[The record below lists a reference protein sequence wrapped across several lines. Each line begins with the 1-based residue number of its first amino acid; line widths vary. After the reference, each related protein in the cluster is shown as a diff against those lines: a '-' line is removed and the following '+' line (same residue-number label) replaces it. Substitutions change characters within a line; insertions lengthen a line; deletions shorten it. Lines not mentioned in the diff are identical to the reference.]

1 MRTRRRFQPTV
12 DGLPYRIAL
21 STAVAIIPAD
31 TAAPPASNGPT
42 MTPYDADPPQTGTI
56 SPIIV
61 APPPTTGG
69 GTLTC

>member
-21 STAVAIIPAD
+21 STVAGVIPASV
-31 TAAPPASNGPT
+31 AAPPASDVPM
-42 MTPYDADPPQTGTI
+42 MTPCDTDMPETGT
-56 SPIIV
+56 STPIIL
-61 APPPTTGG
+61 APPTPPGG

>member
-12 DGLPYRIAL
+12 DGLPYRIAP
-21 STAVAIIPAD
+21 STIEGVMADVA
-31 TAAPPASNGPT
+31 TPPASDVPV
-42 MTPYDADPPQTGTI
+42 MTPCDADPPQNGVG

-61 APPPTTGG
+61 APPPTNGG